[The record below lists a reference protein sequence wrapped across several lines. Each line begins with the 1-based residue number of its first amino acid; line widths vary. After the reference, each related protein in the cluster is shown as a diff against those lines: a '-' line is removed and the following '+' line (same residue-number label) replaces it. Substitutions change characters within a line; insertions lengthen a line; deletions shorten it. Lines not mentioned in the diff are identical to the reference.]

1 MKVRS
6 LLFLAKLNF
15 IFPSFLGFA
24 FIRYKKFLKKNRVT
38 FDNTQALL
46 EVVNQ
51 AKESVPFYKN
61 SIKESI
67 DSFEAFEKHVPLID
81 KDIVMAQWN
90 DFLLEGLD
98 EAKVIEG
105 TTGGTSGKP
114 LKLII
119 PKSRHV
125 FELNTMFSMWANI
138 GWKGQLR
145 GVIRNKHLP
154 KGQVYTVDPIRKEVI
169 FDGFNTDVDY
179 YEALY
184 TALYKHNI
192 QFIHAY
198 PSSAYQF
205 ALFLKNENKDTSF
218 IKGFLCGS
226 EAVTPL
232 QRQLICEVLNLKL
245 YSWYGHS
252 EKLILGG
259 PCSGNDAIHI
269 EPTYGYFELVNEKG
283 EVIKNE
289 GEVGE
294 MVGTTLHN
302 PYMPLIRYK
311 TGDFAEY
318 AGDYCEHCKRHLPLI
333 KKIQGRWDKNKIYL
347 SDGSYV
353 SITALNLHSD
363 LYHCI
368 NGMQYIQKQKGE
380 LEVYLIK
387 GDGFDAQI
395 EKHFNEHFEQSLLGK
410 CRYQIVFTDKILKE
424 QNGKFLPLKQYIED

>member
-1 MKVRS
+1 MKSVF

-15 IFPSFLGFA
+15 IFPNFLGIA
-24 FIRYKKFLKKNRVT
+24 FIRYQKFIKKNRAK

-46 EVVNQ
+46 QVVNQ
-51 AKESVPFYKN
+51 AKSTVPFYQN
-61 SIKESI
+61 AIAENIASI
-67 DSFEAFEKHVPLID
+67 DSFENVVPFID
-81 KDIVMAQWN
+81 KDTVMAQWG
-90 DFLLEGLD
+90 DFLPEFLD
-98 EAKVIEG
+98 ETKVVEG

-114 LKLII
+114 LKLVI

-125 FELNTMFSMWANI
+125 FELSTMFSMWVNI

-154 KGQVYTVDPIRKEVI
+154 KGKIYTVDPIRKEVI
-169 FDGFNTDVDY
+169 FDGFNTDINY
-179 YEALY
+179 YQAVYNTL
-184 TALYKHNI
+184 LKHNI

-205 ALFLKNENKDTSF
+205 SLFLKNENKDISF

-226 EAVTPL
+226 EAATPL
-232 QRQLICEVLNLKL
+232 QRKLICDVLGLQL
-245 YSWYGHS
+245 YNWYGHS

-259 PCSGNDAIHI
+259 PCAGNDAVHI
-269 EPTYGYFELVNEKG
+269 EPTYGYFELVDEQGN
-283 EVIKNE
+283 VIKKI

-318 AGDYCEHCKRHLPLI
+318 AGNYCDHCKRHLPLI
-333 KKIQGRWDKNKIYL
+333 KNIQGRWDKNKIYL
-347 SDGSYV
+347 SDNSYV

-363 LYHCI
+363 LYLYI
-368 NGMQYIQKQKGE
+368 EGMQYIQKIKGE

-387 GDGFDAQI
+387 GDGFDAQV
-395 EKHFNEHFEQSLLGK
+395 EQKFNEHFEQSLMGK
-410 CRYQIVFTDKILKE
+410 CSYLIIYTDKILKE
-424 QNGKFLPLKQYIED
+424 KNGKFLPLKQYIED